1 MPSYGLLPEGFI
13 PKPQTIIK
21 EELDTVYKNTF
32 GAQLGSEPDGSVP
45 ADSVAGQRIGLH
57 AERMAELWEVGQA
70 LASSF
75 DPDGATGRSL
85 DILCAI
91 TGTVRNQERQTT
103 GTVALTGDP
112 ATVVPAGATVSIPVV
127 GTRFDVDANAT
138 LVALSAWTV
147 NTAYALGDRV
157 TNGISPAR
165 VYQAVAGGT
174 SALVGSGPSGTG
186 SAIVDA
192 TVTWAYVGDGTAAV
206 DATFTAQVPGPFAAL
221 TGQITS
227 IESPVSGWLS
237 VRNMA
242 DAAVG
247 AYVETDAAL
256 RNRRESEL
264 AGRGNGPVPAIRA
277 DILKVGQGTAN
288 PVLDCIVFENY
299 TDVVDVNGIPPHS
312 FEAVVLGGLDADI
325 RQTIFDTKPAGIRPH
340 GTVSGTVTDSTG
352 ISHIIKFTRPTTY
365 SIWIEIDVTYNA
377 ARWPLDGNAQVNAAI
392 LAALTPANGYTLGK
406 NVTVWGIGAAVDVVP
421 GVLNVTSIRLGT
433 APAPVGVVDIP
444 IGIREVALFDSARIL
459 VTSVAGTP

>member
-1 MPSYGLLPEGFI
+1 MPSYGLLPEGFV
-13 PKPQTIIK
+13 PKPQTVIK
-21 EELDTVYKNTF
+21 EELDSVYKSTF
-32 GAQLGSEPDGSVP
+32 GAQLGSEPDGSIP

-57 AERMAELWEVGQA
+57 AERMAELWEIGQA
-70 LASSF
+70 LSSSF
-75 DPDGATGRSL
+75 DPDGATGRAL

-91 TGTVRNQERQTT
+91 TGTVRNQERRTT
-103 GTVALTGDP
+103 GAVALTGDP

-157 TNGISPAR
+157 KNGVSPAR
-165 VYQAVAGGT
+165 VYQAMAAGT

-186 SAIVDA
+186 SAIADA
-192 TVTWAYVGDGTAAV
+192 TVTWSYVGDGTAAI
-206 DATFTAQVPGPFAAL
+206 DATITAQVPGPFAAL

-237 VRNMA
+237 VRNMS
-242 DAAVG
+242 DALVG
-247 AYVETDAAL
+247 AYVETDASL
-256 RNRRESEL
+256 RNRRQAEL

-277 DILKVGQGTAN
+277 DILRIGQGTAN
-288 PVLDCIVFENY
+288 AVLDCIVFENY
-299 TDVVDVNGIPPHS
+299 TDIVDVNGIPPHS

-325 RQTIFDTKPAGIRPH
+325 RQVIFDTKPVGIRPH
-340 GTVSGTVTDSTG
+340 GGVTGTVTDSTG
-352 ISHIIKFTRPTTY
+352 ISHIIKFTRPTVY

-377 ARWPLDGNAQVNAAI
+377 ATWPLDGVAQVNAAI

-406 NVTVWGIGAAVDVVP
+406 DVTVWGIGAGVDVVP
-421 GVLNVTSIRLGT
+421 GVLNVTAIRLGT
-433 APAPVGVVDIP
+433 APAPVGTADIP

-459 VTSVAGTP
+459 VTAVAGTP

>member
-1 MPSYGLLPEGFI
+1 MPSYGLLPEGFV
-13 PKPQTIIK
+13 PKPQTVIK
-21 EELDTVYKNTF
+21 EELDSVYKSTF
-32 GAQLGSEPDGSVP
+32 GAQLGSEPDGSIP

-57 AERMAELWEVGQA
+57 AERMAELWEIGQA
-70 LASSF
+70 LSSSF
-75 DPDGATGRSL
+75 DPDNATGRAL

-91 TGTVRNQERQTT
+91 TGTTRNQERQTT

-112 ATVVPAGATVSIPVV
+112 ATLVPSGSAISIPVV
-127 GTRFDVDANAT
+127 GTRFGTDANAT
-138 LVALSAWTV
+138 LVAIAAWTV

-157 TNGISPAR
+157 KNGAAPSRI
-165 VYQAVAGGT
+165 YQAVAAGT
-174 SALVGSGPSGTG
+174 SALVGTGPSGTG

-192 TVTWAYVGDGTAAV
+192 TVTWSYVGDGTAAV
-206 DATFTAQVPGPFAAL
+206 DVTFTALDPGPFAAL

-237 VRNMA
+237 VRNMS
-242 DAAVG
+242 DAQVG
-247 AYVETDAAL
+247 AYVETDASL
-256 RNRRESEL
+256 RNRREAEL

-277 DILKVGQGTAN
+277 DLLKVNQGTAN
-288 PVLDCIVFENY
+288 AVVDCVVFENY

-340 GTVSGTVTDSTG
+340 GGVTGTVVDSTG
-352 ISHIIKFTRPTTY
+352 ISHTIKFSRPTTY

-377 ARWPLDGNAQVNAAI
+377 ATWPLDGPAQVKAAI

-406 NVTVWGIGAAVDVVP
+406 DVTVWGIGAGVDVVP
-421 GVLNVTSIRLGT
+421 GVLNVTAIRLGT
-433 APAPVGVVDIP
+433 APAPVGTADIP

-459 VTSVAGTP
+459 VTAVAGTP

>member
-1 MPSYGLLPEGFI
+1 MPSYGLLPEGFV
-13 PKPQTIIK
+13 PKPQTVIK
-21 EELDTVYKNTF
+21 EELDTVYKSTF
-32 GAQLGSEPDGSVP
+32 GAQLGSEPDGSIP

-57 AERMAELWEVGQA
+57 AERMAELWEIGQA
-70 LASSF
+70 LGSSF
-75 DPDGATGRSL
+75 DPDGATGRAL

-91 TGTVRNQERQTT
+91 TGTVRNQERRTT

-157 TNGISPAR
+157 KNGVSPAR
-165 VYQAVAGGT
+165 VYQAMAAGT

-186 SAIVDA
+186 SAIADA
-192 TVTWAYVGDGTAAV
+192 TVTWSYVGDGTAAI
-206 DATFTAQVPGPFAAL
+206 DATITAQVPGPFAAL

-237 VRNMA
+237 VRNMS
-242 DAAVG
+242 DALVG

-256 RNRRESEL
+256 RNRREAEL

-277 DILKVGQGTAN
+277 DILKIGQGTAN
-288 PVLDCIVFENY
+288 AVLDCIVFENY
-299 TDVVDVNGIPPHS
+299 TDVVDANGIPPHS

-325 RQTIFDTKPAGIRPH
+325 RQVIFDTKPAGIRPH
-340 GTVSGTVTDSTG
+340 GGVTGTVTDSTG
-352 ISHIIKFTRPTTY
+352 ISHIIKFTRPTVY

-377 ARWPLDGNAQVNAAI
+377 ATWPLDGVAQVNAAI

-406 NVTVWGIGAAVDVVP
+406 DVTVWGIGAGVDVVP
-421 GVLNVTSIRLGT
+421 GVLNVTAIRLGT
-433 APAPVGVVDIP
+433 APAPVGTADIP

-459 VTSVAGTP
+459 VTAVAGTP

>member
-1 MPSYGLLPEGFI
+1 MPSYGLLSEGFI
-13 PKPQTIIK
+13 PKPQTVIK

-32 GAQLGSEPDGSVP
+32 GAQLGSEPDGSIP

-138 LVALSAWTV
+138 LVALSAWMV

-192 TVTWAYVGDGTAAV
+192 TVTWSYVGDGTAAV

-277 DILKVGQGTAN
+277 DLLKVGQGTAN

-312 FEAVVLGGLDADI
+312 FEAVVLGGPDADI

-377 ARWPLDGNAQVNAAI
+377 AKWPLDGNAQVNAAI

-421 GVLNVTSIRLGT
+421 GVLNVTAIRLGT

>member
-1 MPSYGLLPEGFI
+1 MPSYGLLPEGFV
-13 PKPQTIIK
+13 PKPQTVIK

-32 GAQLGSEPDGSVP
+32 GAQLGSEPDGSIP

-112 ATVVPAGATVSIPVV
+112 ATVVPAGSTVSIPVV

-138 LVALSAWTV
+138 LVVLSAWTV

-192 TVTWAYVGDGTAAV
+192 TVTWSYVGDGTAAV
-206 DATFTAQVPGPFAAL
+206 EAFFTAQLAGPFAAL
-221 TGQITS
+221 TGQVIS

-237 VRNMA
+237 VRNMS

-277 DILKVGQGTAN
+277 DLLKVGQGTAN

-312 FEAVVLGGLDADI
+312 FEAVVLGGPDADI

-377 ARWPLDGNAQVNAAI
+377 AKWPLDGNAQVNAAI

-406 NVTVWGIGAAVDVVP
+406 DVTAWGIGAAIDVVP
-421 GVLNVTSIRLGT
+421 GVLNVTAIRLGT
-433 APAPVGVVDIP
+433 APAPVGTSDIP

>member
-1 MPSYGLLPEGFI
+1 MPSYGLLPEGFV
-13 PKPQTIIK
+13 PKPQTVIK

-32 GAQLGSEPDGSVP
+32 GAQLGSEPDGSIP

-127 GTRFDVDANAT
+127 GTRFDVDASAT
-138 LVALSAWTV
+138 LVALSAWMV

-192 TVTWAYVGDGTAAV
+192 TVTWSYVGDGTAAV

-237 VRNMA
+237 VRNMS

-277 DILKVGQGTAN
+277 DLLKVGQGTAN

-312 FEAVVLGGLDADI
+312 FEAVVLGGPDADI

-377 ARWPLDGNAQVNAAI
+377 AKWPLDGNAQVNAAI

-421 GVLNVTSIRLGT
+421 GVLNVTAIRLGT

>member
-13 PKPQTIIK
+13 PKPQTVIK
-21 EELDTVYKNTF
+21 DELDTVYKNTF

-165 VYQAVAGGT
+165 VYQAVSGGT

-192 TVTWAYVGDGTAAV
+192 TVTWSYVGDGTAAV

-247 AYVETDAAL
+247 AYVEMDAAL

-277 DILKVGQGTAN
+277 DLLKVGQGTAN

-312 FEAVVLGGLDADI
+312 FEAVVLGGPDADI

-377 ARWPLDGNAQVNAAI
+377 AKWPLDGNAQVNAAI

-406 NVTVWGIGAAVDVVP
+406 DVTAWGIGAAIDVVP
-421 GVLNVTSIRLGT
+421 GVLNVTAIRLGT
-433 APAPVGVVDIP
+433 APAPVGTSDIP

>member
-13 PKPQTIIK
+13 PKPQTVIK
-21 EELDTVYKNTF
+21 DELDTVYKNTF
-32 GAQLGSEPDGSVP
+32 GAQLGSEPDGSIP

-174 SALVGSGPSGTG
+174 SALVGSGRSGTG

-192 TVTWAYVGDGTAAV
+192 TVTWSYVGDGTAAV
-206 DATFTAQVPGPFAAL
+206 DATFTAQLAGPFAAL
-221 TGQITS
+221 TGQVTS

-237 VRNMA
+237 VRNMS
-242 DAAVG
+242 DALVG

-256 RNRRESEL
+256 RNRREAEL

-277 DILKVGQGTAN
+277 DILKIGQGTAN
-288 PVLDCIVFENY
+288 AVLDCIVFENY

-312 FEAVVLGGLDADI
+312 FEAVVLGGLDASI
-325 RQTIFDTKPAGIRPH
+325 RQTIFETKPSGIRPH
-340 GTVSGTVTDSTG
+340 GAVSGTVTDSTG

-365 SIWIEIDVTYNA
+365 SIWVEVDVTYNA
-377 ARWPLDGNAQVNAAI
+377 AKWPLDGDAQVNAAI

-406 NVTVWGIGAAVDVVP
+406 DVTAWGIGAAIDVVP
-421 GVLNVTSIRLGT
+421 GVLNVTAIRLGT
-433 APAPVGVVDIP
+433 APAPVGTSDIP

>member
-1 MPSYGLLPEGFI
+1 MPSYGLLPEGFV
-13 PKPQTIIK
+13 PKPQTVIK

-192 TVTWAYVGDGTAAV
+192 TVTWSYVGDGTAAV

-237 VRNMA
+237 VRNMV

-277 DILKVGQGTAN
+277 DLLKVGQGTAN

-377 ARWPLDGNAQVNAAI
+377 AKWPLDGNAQVNAAI

-421 GVLNVTSIRLGT
+421 GVLNVTAIRLGT

>member
-1 MPSYGLLPEGFI
+1 MPSYGLLPEGFV
-13 PKPQTIIK
+13 PKPQTVIK
-21 EELDTVYKNTF
+21 EELDSVYKSTF
-32 GAQLGSEPDGSVP
+32 GAQLGSEPDGSIP

-57 AERMAELWEVGQA
+57 AERMAELWEVAQA
-70 LASSF
+70 ADAGM
-75 DPDGATGRSL
+75 DPDRSTGRAL

-91 TGTVRNQERQTT
+91 TGTTRNQERRTT
-103 GTVALTGDP
+103 GTVALTGTP
-112 ATVVPAGATVSIPVV
+112 ATLIPSGSTVSIPVV
-127 GTRFDVDANAT
+127 GTRFDTDANAT
-138 LVALSAWTV
+138 LVALSAWLV

-157 TNGISPAR
+157 TNGGAPAR
-165 VYQAVAGGT
+165 VYQAVASGT
-174 SALVGSGPSGTG
+174 SALVGTGPSGTG
-186 SAIVDA
+186 YSIVDA
-192 TVTWAYVGDGTAAV
+192 TVTWSYVGDGTAAV
-206 DATFTAQVPGPFAAL
+206 DATVTAQTPGPFAAL

-247 AYVETDAAL
+247 AYVETDESL
-256 RNRRESEL
+256 RNRREAEL

-277 DILKVGQGTAN
+277 DILKIGQGTAN
-288 PVLDCIVFENY
+288 AVLDCIVFENY

-340 GTVSGTVTDSTG
+340 GGVTGTVVDSTG
-352 ISHIIKFTRPTTY
+352 ISHTIKFSRPTTY

-377 ARWPLDGNAQVNAAI
+377 ATWPLDGPAQVKAAI

-406 NVTVWGIGAAVDVVP
+406 DVTSWGIGAAVDVVP
-421 GVLNVTSIRLGT
+421 GVLNVTTIRLGT
-433 APAPVGVVDIP
+433 APAPVGTADIP

-459 VTSVAGTP
+459 VTAVAGTP

>member
-1 MPSYGLLPEGFI
+1 MPSYGLLPEGFV
-13 PKPQTIIK
+13 PKPQTVIK

-112 ATVVPAGATVSIPVV
+112 ATVVPARATVSIPVV

-174 SALVGSGPSGTG
+174 SALVGSGPSDTG

-192 TVTWAYVGDGTAAV
+192 TVTWSYVGDGTAAV
-206 DATFTAQVPGPFAAL
+206 DVAITASDPGPFAAL

-242 DAAVG
+242 DAVVG
-247 AYVETDAAL
+247 AYVELDPSL
-256 RNRRESEL
+256 RNRREAEL
-264 AGRGNGPVPAIRA
+264 AGRGNGPLPAILA
-277 DILKVGQGTAN
+277 DLLKVGQGTGNA
-288 PVLDCIVFENY
+288 VVDCVVFENV
-299 TDVVDVNGIPPHS
+299 TDVVDANGIPAHS

-325 RQTIFDTKPAGIRPH
+325 RQTIFDTKPAGIRSH
-340 GTVSGTVTDSTG
+340 GTVSGTVVDSTG
-352 ISHIIKFTRPTTY
+352 IAHTIKFTRPTTY
-365 SIWIEIDVTYNA
+365 SIWMELDVTYNA
-377 ARWPLDGNAQVNAAI
+377 ATWPLDGADQIKAAI

-406 NVTVWGIGAAVDVVP
+406 DVTVWGIGAAVDAVS
-421 GVLNVTSIRLGT
+421 GVLNVTAIRVGT
-433 APAPVGVVDIP
+433 APAPVGTSDIA

-459 VTSVAGTP
+459 VTAVAGTP

>member
-1 MPSYGLLPEGFI
+1 MPSYGLLPEGFV
-13 PKPQTIIK
+13 PKPQTVVK
-21 EELDTVYKNTF
+21 EELDAVYKATF
-32 GAQLGSEPDGSVP
+32 GAQLGSEADGSIP

-75 DPDGATGRSL
+75 DPDGATGRAL

-91 TGTVRNQERQTT
+91 TGTVRNQERRTT

-157 TNGISPAR
+157 KNGVSPAR
-165 VYQAVAGGT
+165 VYQAMAAGT

-186 SAIVDA
+186 SAIADA
-192 TVTWAYVGDGTAAV
+192 TVTWSYVGDGTAAI
-206 DATFTAQVPGPFAAL
+206 DATITAQVPGPFAAL

-237 VRNMA
+237 VRNMS
-242 DAAVG
+242 DALVG

-256 RNRRESEL
+256 RNRREAEL

-277 DILKVGQGTAN
+277 DILKIGQGTAN
-288 PVLDCIVFENY
+288 AVLDCIVFENY
-299 TDVVDVNGIPPHS
+299 TDVVDANGIPPHS

-365 SIWIEIDVTYNA
+365 AIWIEVDVTYNA
-377 ARWPLDGNAQVNAAI
+377 ARWPLDGDAQVNAAI

-406 NVTVWGIGAAVDVVP
+406 DVTVWGIGAAIDVVP
-421 GVLNVTSIRLGT
+421 GVLNVTAIRLGT
-433 APAPVGVVDIP
+433 APAPVGTADIP

>member
-1 MPSYGLLPEGFI
+1 MPSYGLLSEGFI
-13 PKPQTIIK
+13 PKPQTVIK

-138 LVALSAWTV
+138 LVVLSAWTV

-192 TVTWAYVGDGTAAV
+192 TVTWSYVGDGTAAV

-237 VRNMA
+237 VRNMS

-277 DILKVGQGTAN
+277 DLLKVGQGTAN

-312 FEAVVLGGLDADI
+312 FEAVVLGGPDADI

-377 ARWPLDGNAQVNAAI
+377 AKWPLDGNAQVNAAI

-406 NVTVWGIGAAVDVVP
+406 DVTAWGIGAAIDVVP
-421 GVLNVTSIRLGT
+421 GVLNVTAIRLGA
-433 APAPVGVVDIP
+433 APAPVGTSDIP

>member
-1 MPSYGLLPEGFI
+1 MPSYGLLPEGFV
-13 PKPQTIIK
+13 PKPQTVIK
-21 EELDTVYKNTF
+21 EELDPVYKNTF
-32 GAQLGSEPDGSVP
+32 GAQLGSEPDGSIP

-57 AERMAELWEVGQA
+57 AERMAELWEVAQA
-70 LASSF
+70 VDAGM
-75 DPDGATGRSL
+75 DPDRSTGRAL

-91 TGTVRNQERQTT
+91 TGTTRNQERRTT
-103 GTVALTGDP
+103 GTVALTGSP
-112 ATVVPAGATVSIPVV
+112 ATLVPSGSTVAIPIV
-127 GTRFDVDANAT
+127 GTRFDTDANAT
-138 LVALSAWTV
+138 LVALSVWLV

-157 TNGISPAR
+157 TNGGAPAR
-165 VYQAVAGGT
+165 VYQAVSGGT
-174 SALVGSGPSGTG
+174 SALVGTGPSGTG
-186 SAIVDA
+186 SSIVDA
-192 TVTWAYVGDGTAAV
+192 TVTWSYVGDGTAAV

-237 VRNMA
+237 VRNML

-256 RNRRESEL
+256 RNRREAEL

-277 DILKVGQGTAN
+277 DILEIGQGTAN
-288 PVLDCIVFENY
+288 AVVDCIVFENY

-325 RQTIFDTKPAGIRPH
+325 RQVIFETKPAGIRPH

-352 ISHIIKFTRPTTY
+352 ISHIIKFTRPTSY
-365 SIWIEIDVTYNA
+365 SIWIEVDVTYNA
-377 ARWPLDGNAQVNAAI
+377 AKWPLDGNAQVNAAI

-406 NVTVWGIGAAVDVVP
+406 DVTAWGIGAAIDVVP
-421 GVLNVTSIRLGT
+421 GVLNVTAIRLGT
-433 APAPVGVVDIP
+433 APAPVGTADIP

>member
-13 PKPQTIIK
+13 PKPQTVIK

-127 GTRFDVDANAT
+127 GTRFDVDASAT
-138 LVALSAWTV
+138 LVALSAWMV

-192 TVTWAYVGDGTAAV
+192 TVTWSYVGDGTAAV

-237 VRNMA
+237 VRNMS

-277 DILKVGQGTAN
+277 DLLKVGQGTAN

-312 FEAVVLGGLDADI
+312 FEAVVLGGPDADI

-377 ARWPLDGNAQVNAAI
+377 AKWPLDGNAQVNAAI

-421 GVLNVTSIRLGT
+421 GVLNVTAIRLGT

>member
-32 GAQLGSEPDGSVP
+32 GAQLGSEPDGSIP

-192 TVTWAYVGDGTAAV
+192 TVTWSYVGDGTAAV
-206 DATFTAQVPGPFAAL
+206 DATFSAQVPGPFAAL

-277 DILKVGQGTAN
+277 DILKVGQGTAS

-312 FEAVVLGGLDADI
+312 FEAVVLGGLDVDI
-325 RQTIFDTKPAGIRPH
+325 RQTIFDTKPAAIRPH

-377 ARWPLDGNAQVNAAI
+377 AKWPLDGNAQVNAAI

-421 GVLNVTSIRLGT
+421 GVLNVTAIRLGT

>member
-32 GAQLGSEPDGSVP
+32 GAQLGSEPDGSIP

-325 RQTIFDTKPAGIRPH
+325 RQTIFDTKPAGIRPY